1 MLDWYIAEIMRRQTA
16 NLINQFHIML
26 ENMLAPA
33 EVCALV
39 DESRE
44 RGTSLPAPAAVN

>member
-16 NLINQFHIML
+16 NLINQLHIML
-26 ENMLAPA
+26 ENMFAPA

-39 DESRE
+39 DESR
-44 RGTSLPAPAAVN
+44 